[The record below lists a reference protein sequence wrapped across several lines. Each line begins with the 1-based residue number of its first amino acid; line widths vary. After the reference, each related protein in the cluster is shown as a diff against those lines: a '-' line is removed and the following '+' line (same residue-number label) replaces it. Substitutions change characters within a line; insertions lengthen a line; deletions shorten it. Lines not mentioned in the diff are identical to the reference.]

1 MEEDANPSPS
11 AVVGG
16 QDAPVAGS
24 TAAAAAASGP
34 ADSSTGPDAAAL
46 RAEDI
51 LGCIRLLKQQQSQ
64 LREQRKAVNKQ
75 LRNQSKRVSRI
86 RKRARLLSDGDLVAL
101 LKMRHDQPTPNE
113 GVGTSASSG
122 GHPSP

>member
-11 AVVGG
+11 SDVGG

-34 ADSSTGPDAAAL
+34 AASSTGPDAAAVKS
-46 RAEDI
+46 EDI
-51 LGCIRLLKQQQSQ
+51 LGCIRLLKQQQAQ
-64 LREQRKAVNKQ
+64 LRDQRKIVNKQ

-86 RKRARLLSDGDLVAL
+86 RKKARLLTDADLVAL
-101 LKMRHDQPTPNE
+101 LKMRHDQPSSSV
-113 GVGTSASSG
+113 GVGSGVSSG
-122 GHPSP
+122 SPPSA

>member
-1 MEEDANPSPS
+1 MEEDAHPSPN
-11 AVVGG
+11 ADVGG
-16 QDAPVAGS
+16 HDAPVAGS

-34 ADSSTGPDAAAL
+34 ADSSTGPGNAAL

-86 RKRARLLSDGDLVAL
+86 RKRARLLSDADLVAL

-113 GVGTSASSG
+113 GVATSASSG
-122 GHPSP
+122 CQPSP

>member
-1 MEEDANPSPS
+1 MEEDAHPSPN
-11 AVVGG
+11 ADVGG
-16 QDAPVAGS
+16 HDAPVAGS

-34 ADSSTGPDAAAL
+34 ADSSTGPGNAAL

-51 LGCIRLLKQQQSQ
+51 LGCIRMLKEQHSQ
-64 LREQRKAVNKQ
+64 LREQRKVVNKQ

-86 RKRARLLSDGDLVAL
+86 RKRARLLSDADLVAL
-101 LKMRHDQPTPNE
+101 LRMRHDQPTPNE

-122 GHPSP
+122 CHPSP

>member
-1 MEEDANPSPS
+1 MEEDAHPSPN
-11 AVVGG
+11 ADVGG
-16 QDAPVAGS
+16 HDAPVAGS

-34 ADSSTGPDAAAL
+34 AGSSTGPDAEL
-46 RAEDI
+46 RAEDV

-64 LREQRKAVNKQ
+64 LREQRKVVNKQ

-86 RKRARLLSDGDLVAL
+86 RKRARLLSDADLVAL
-101 LKMRHDQPTPNE
+101 LRMRHDQPTPNE

-122 GHPSP
+122 CHPSA

>member
-1 MEEDANPSPS
+1 MEEDANPSPG
-11 AVVGG
+11 ADVGG
-16 QDAPVAGS
+16 HDAPVAGS

-34 ADSSTGPDAAAL
+34 AGSSTGPDAAAL

-86 RKRARLLSDGDLVAL
+86 RKRARLLSDADLVAL
-101 LKMRHDQPTPNE
+101 LRMRHDQPTPNE
-113 GVGTSASSG
+113 GVGTSESSG
-122 GHPSP
+122 CHPSP

>member
-24 TAAAAAASGP
+24 TAAAAAAIGP

-64 LREQRKAVNKQ
+64 LR
-75 LRNQSKRVSRI
+75 
-86 RKRARLLSDGDLVAL
+86 
-101 LKMRHDQPTPNE
+101 
-113 GVGTSASSG
+113 
-122 GHPSP
+122 